1 MCPEKITN
9 PGIPAQY
16 FDAFDS
22 YEEGCEAIEDEHQMI
37 FDCPGYTSA
46 RLQFQDLFSSN
57 ISTVG
62 QFLNQPD
69 CARVAKFLISAR
81 ALHVNFARV

>member
-1 MCPEKITN
+1 MCPEKISN

-22 YEEGCEAIEDEHQMI
+22 DEEACEAVEDEHHMI
-37 FDCPGYTSA
+37 FDCSGYICVRA
-46 RLQFQDLFSSN
+46 QFQDLFSSD
-57 ISTVG
+57 ISSVG

-69 CARVAKFLISAR
+69 CTRVAKFLLWAQ
-81 ALHVNFARV
+81 ALRTNFARV